1 MAAPY
6 QHLGIEYFPLGGVNA
21 ENMTAYLREP
31 NVATVGGSWIVKK
44 EMVESEDWAGITAR
58 AAEVVSIL
66 KESVAS

>member
-21 ENMTAYLREP
+21 ENMTEYLREP
-31 NVATVGGSWIVKK
+31 HVATVGGSWIVKK
-44 EMVESEDWAGITAR
+44 EMVESEDWAGITVR

-66 KESVAS
+66 QESVVS